1 MPVPSCDHWKRA
13 LAELDSEKT
22 ACVVIIGNEI
32 LSGRVQDKN
41 LAYIA
46 ERLNDYGVR
55 LREARVIPDSED
67 AIVATINVC
76 RARFD
81 YVLTTGGI
89 GPTHDDITAECVA
102 KAFGV
107 ALEIN
112 EEARADLQARVS
124 GDNLNEA
131 RLRMARVPVGATLI
145 RNAISAAP
153 GFQMGNVF
161 VMAGVPSVAQA
172 MVDALEL
179 RLAGGT
185 PVRSR
190 GVVAQLSEGAVAA
203 ALTEIQE
210 RFPDT
215 DIGSYPFYRSG
226 RFGTTLV
233 VRSTDEARIAAA
245 VEEIKAMI
253 RGMGAE
259 PEEELEAV

>member
-1 MPVPSCDHWKRA
+1 MVGP
-13 LAELDSEKT
+13 DSEKT
-22 ACVVIIGNEI
+22 ACVLIIGNEI
-32 LSGRVQDKN
+32 LSGRVQDRN

-55 LREARVIPDSED
+55 LREARVIPDRED
-67 AIVATINVC
+67 AIIDTINEC
-76 RARFD
+76 RQAFD

-112 EEARADLQARVS
+112 EEAAEAMGARS
-124 GDNLNEA
+124 GDAKRNAA
-131 RLRMARVPVGATLI
+131 RLRMARIPAGGTLI
-145 RNAISAAP
+145 KNAISAAP
-153 GFQMGNVF
+153 GFQMKNVF
-161 VMAGVPSVAQA
+161 VMAGVPSVAHA
-172 MVDALEL
+172 MVDALGS
-179 RLAGGT
+179 RLTGGT

-190 GVVAQLSEGAVAA
+190 GIVAHVSEGAVAA
-203 ALTEIQE
+203 SLTAIQE

-233 VRSTDEARIAAA
+233 VRSTDSERIDAA
-245 VEEIKAMI
+245 VEEIKSMI
-253 RGMGAE
+253 REMGAE
-259 PEEELEAV
+259 PEEEMEAV

>member
-1 MPVPSCDHWKRA
+1 MAQSDSNKS
-13 LAELDSEKT
+13 DSEKT
-22 ACVVIIGNEI
+22 ACVLIIGNEI
-32 LSGRVQDKN
+32 LSGRVQDMN
-41 LAYIA
+41 LTYIA
-46 ERLNDYGVR
+46 GRLNDFGVR
-55 LREARVIPDSED
+55 LREARVIPDHED
-67 AIVATINVC
+67 AVIATINEV
-76 RARFD
+76 RQNFD

-107 ALEIN
+107 PLEIN
-112 EEARADLQARVS
+112 EEARAALQARVG
-124 GDNLNEA
+124 GDHLNEA
-131 RLRMARVPVGATLI
+131 RLRMARVPVGGQLI
-145 RNAISAAP
+145 KNAVSAAP
-153 GFQMGNVF
+153 GFQMENVF

-172 MVDALEL
+172 MVDALES

-190 GVVAQLSEGAVAA
+190 GVMARVSEGAVAA
-203 ALTEIQE
+203 PLTAIQD

-233 VRSTDEARIAAA
+233 VRSTDTARIDAA

-253 RGMGAE
+253 REMGAE

>member
-1 MPVPSCDHWKRA
+1 M
-13 LAELDSEKT
+13 AEPDSEKT

-55 LREARVIPDSED
+55 LREARVIPDRED
-67 AIVATINVC
+67 DIVAAINEC
-76 RARFD
+76 RTRFD

-107 ALEIN
+107 PLEIN
-112 EEARADLQARVS
+112 EEARAALQARVS
-124 GDNLNEA
+124 GDGLNEA
-131 RLRMARVPVGATLI
+131 RLRMARTPVGATLI
-145 RNAISAAP
+145 KNAISAAP
-153 GFQMGNVF
+153 GFQMENVF
-161 VMAGVPSVAQA
+161 VMAGIPSVAQA
-172 MVDALEL
+172 MVDALQS

-190 GVVAQLSEGAVAA
+190 GIVAHLSEGVVAA
-203 ALTEIQE
+203 PLTEIQE

-233 VRSTDEARIAAA
+233 VRSTDEARIEA
-245 VEEIKAMI
+245 VVEQIKAMI